1 MGQTLTLAAMAKL
14 TEINQAE
21 ANASAFF
28 IATDREDP
36 PLFDYTI
43 RPIKSLPNTGFV
55 WLIGVSAVGFTLPL
69 LALLGTVALWVL
81 LPHLLLALGL
91 LWYFIRR
98 NDRDR
103 DVYEHIRIWPDLIAV
118 HRHNPRKPDQYW
130 HGNPYW
136 VKLKLRDTRTHE
148 SYLTMTGTKREIEL
162 GAFLS
167 PKERVDLKHLI
178 EDEIKSIK

>member
-1 MGQTLTLAAMAKL
+1 MVENLKTD
-14 TEINQAE
+14 QAE
-21 ANASAFF
+21 ATASAFF
-28 IATDREDP
+28 IAIDRDDP
-36 PLFDYTI
+36 PLFDHTVC
-43 RPIKSLPNTGFV
+43 PIKSLPNTGFV
-55 WLIGVSAVGFTLPL
+55 WIIAISAVGFTLPM
-69 LALLGTVALWVL
+69 LALLGTMALWVL

-103 DVYEHIRIWPDLIAV
+103 DIYEHICIWPDLITV

-130 HGNPYW
+130 QANPYW

-148 SYLTMTGTKREIEL
+148 NYLTMAGGEREIEL

-167 PKERVDLKHLI
+167 PKERVDLKHAL
-178 EDEIKSIK
+178 ESKIKSIK

>member
-1 MGQTLTLAAMAKL
+1 MAK
-14 TEINQAE
+14 TTTINQAE
-21 ANASAFF
+21 AQASAFF
-28 IATDREDP
+28 IATNRDDT
-36 PLFDYTI
+36 PLFDHTVH
-43 RPIKSLPNTGFV
+43 PIKSLPNTGFV
-55 WLIGVSAVGFTLPL
+55 WIIGISAVSFTLPL
-69 LALLGTVALWVL
+69 LTLLGTKALWML

-103 DVYEHIRIWPDLIAV
+103 DIFEHIRIWSDLIAV

-136 VKLKLRDTRTHE
+136 IKLKLRDTRSHE
-148 SYLTMTGTKREIEL
+148 SYLTMTGSEREIEL

-167 PKERVDLKHLI
+167 PKERVDLKHTI
-178 EDEIKSIK
+178 EDALRNLNQRKPT

>member
-1 MGQTLTLAAMAKL
+1 MTKTTQTD
-14 TEINQAE
+14 QAE

-28 IATDREDP
+28 IATDRNDP
-36 PLFDYTI
+36 PRYERSV
-43 RPIKSLPNTGFV
+43 RPLKSLPNTGFV
-55 WLIGVSAVGFTLPL
+55 WIICISAVGFTLPL
-69 LALLGTVALWVL
+69 LAVLGSMALWVL

-98 NDRDR
+98 NDHDR
-103 DVYEHIRIWPDLIAV
+103 DINDHIRIWPDLIVV

-130 HGNPYW
+130 KANPYW

-148 SYLTMTGTKREIEL
+148 SYLTITGGEREIEL

-167 PKERVDLKHLI
+167 PKERVDLKHEI
-178 EDEIKSIK
+178 ETAMKHLK

>member
-1 MGQTLTLAAMAKL
+1 MGKMTKTD
-14 TEINQAE
+14 QAE
-21 ANASAFF
+21 AEASAFF
-28 IATDREDP
+28 VATNRDDT
-36 PLFDYTI
+36 PLFDHTA
-43 RPIKSLPNTGFV
+43 RPIKSLPNVGFV
-55 WLIGVSAVGFTLPL
+55 WVIGISAVGFTIPL
-69 LALLGTVALWVL
+69 LALLGTIALWML

-103 DVYEHIRIWPDLIAV
+103 EIFEHIRIWPDLLAV
-118 HRHNPRKPDQYW
+118 HRHNPRKADQYW

-148 SYLTMTGTKREIEL
+148 SYLTMTGGAREIEL

-167 PKERVDLKHLI
+167 PQERVDLKHII
-178 EDEIKSIK
+178 EDALKNSNQRTPI